1 MPAKHTVKT
10 YIENGIYHVYN
21 RGVEKRNIF
30 LTSQDYHVFLQ
41 YLKEALSDPKSIPIN
56 KTIFTLKGGTFKG
69 IRKQPKNFYN
79 KISLFAFC
87 LMPNHFHLL
96 LQQTGE
102 RDIKQFMQ
110 SLITRYSMYF
120 NKNHNRVGGLF
131 QNHYKASLV
140 MEEPY
145 LLHLSRYI
153 HLNPIINSKDLT
165 RAYSS
170 YADYLGNRHT
180 QWIYVDF
187 ILSFFQKNKLHY
199 LKRINT
205 YKEFVESYKDN
216 DEERLGSLT
225 LEETS

>member
-1 MPAKHTVKT
+1 MPGRHIVKT
-10 YIENGIYHVYN
+10 YIKNGIYHIYN

-30 LTSQDYHVFLQ
+30 LNAQDYHVFLQ
-41 YLKEALSDPKSIPIN
+41 YLKEALSNPKSIPIN

-69 IRKQPKNFYN
+69 IRKLPKNFYSN
-79 KISLFAFC
+79 ITLLAYC

-96 LQQTGE
+96 IQQTNE
-102 RDIKQFMQ
+102 RDIKLFMQ
-110 SLITRYSMYF
+110 SIITRYSMYF

-153 HLNPIINSKDLT
+153 HLNPTTYTKDIIG
-165 RAYSS
+165 AYSS

-180 QWIYVDF
+180 QWIHAEF
-187 ILSFFQKNKLHY
+187 ILSYFQNNKLLY
-199 LKRINT
+199 LKNINT
-205 YKEFVESYKDN
+205 YKDFVESYRDN
-216 DEERLGSLT
+216 DDERLGSLI